1 MNNSCYGKTLES
13 KRERVNL
20 RFVRSEEE
28 VKKQTSNHLFQAF
41 KIFDQNLAAFI
52 VRKRMILWNKP
63 TIVGASI
70 LDLAKYYMYNFHY
83 NVMKPNFDCRLM
95 YSDTDSLLYEIKGK
109 DFYKELETN
118 RDLRQNFDLSNYPLS
133 HNLYNDSQKLV
144 TLKFKDEFGG
154 VPIQEFIGFKP
165 KMYSILYGGKQ
176 KMSAKGVTQ
185 SAQNKLKHEVYRR
198 VLLTGESFRAI
209 NTRIG
214 SVDHQL
220 QTIRT
225 NKLSLSCFDDK
236 RYIKEDGVTC
246 LPLGHYAIRDKALL
260 QDIQDDDDWGEDS
273 TPPSPTWSE
282 FQSLGWLPIND
293 QETNEQR
300 SGTPN
305 VYDNTYDQMLDWSP
319 PDPGLHQKS
328 YSEEELNNDLAD
340 LDQSDDEQ
348 SPASMWI

>member
-1 MNNSCYGKTLES
+1 MNNRCYGKTLES
-13 KRERVNL
+13 KRRRVNL

-41 KIFDQNLAAFI
+41 KIFDQNLAALI

-95 YSDTDSLLYEIKGK
+95 YSDTDSLLYEVKGK

-154 VPIQEFIGFKP
+154 VPIQKFIGLKP

-185 SAQNKLKHEVYRR
+185 SAQTKLKHEVYRR
-198 VLLTGESFRAI
+198 VLLTGVSFRAI

-225 NKLSLSCFDDK
+225 NKLSL
-236 RYIKEDGVTC
+236 
-246 LPLGHYAIRDKALL
+246 LL
-260 QDIQDDDDWGEDS
+260 
-273 TPPSPTWSE
+273 
-282 FQSLGWLPIND
+282 
-293 QETNEQR
+293 
-300 SGTPN
+300 
-305 VYDNTYDQMLDWSP
+305 
-319 PDPGLHQKS
+319 
-328 YSEEELNNDLAD
+328 
-340 LDQSDDEQ
+340 
-348 SPASMWI
+348 